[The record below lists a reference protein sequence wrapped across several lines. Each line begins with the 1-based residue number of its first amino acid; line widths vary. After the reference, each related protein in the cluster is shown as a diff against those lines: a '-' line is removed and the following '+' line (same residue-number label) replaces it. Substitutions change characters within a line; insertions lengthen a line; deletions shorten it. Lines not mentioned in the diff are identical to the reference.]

1 METRAFVP
9 FVPVFGKVAM
19 ILNILKR
26 FWQPIAAILAFL
38 AAIILKGR
46 YDSKLKKE
54 GETKALDAVAKA
66 TADRELAFV
75 KKSEKVAYDISL
87 NTIPD
92 SWPELERLSA
102 KEGDTGKAKPPRNRN
117 RKKVSKPDK

>member
-1 METRAFVP
+1 
-9 FVPVFGKVAM
+9 M
-19 ILNILKR
+19 ITQIFKR
-26 FWQPIAAILAFL
+26 FWQPIAAILAFI
-38 AAIILKGR
+38 AALILKGR

-92 SWPELERLSA
+92 SWPELEQLSA
-102 KEGDTGKAKPPRNRN
+102 KEGSSGKPKPPRNAN
-117 RKKVSKPDK
+117 RKKVSKPSK